1 MKIKYKGVV
10 REFNLAYLLMNV
22 FFYLLILAG
31 LIWAIVDTN
40 EVGQVTEG
48 NLQYSTY
55 GVLGFDRWYTTFFF
69 WIVILVFIGAI
80 YIFILKI
87 IKRRYY
93 KSIVDNDENTTFNK
107 GDKERDVSACDYRK
121 WSK

>member
-1 MKIKYKGVV
+1 MKIKHKGVV
-10 REFNLAYLLMNV
+10 RKFNLSYLLMHV

-40 EVGQVTEG
+40 DVGQEIEG
-48 NLQYSTY
+48 NIQYSTY
-55 GVLGFDRWYTTFFF
+55 GVLGFDRWYKTFIL
-69 WIVILVFIGAI
+69 WIVVLVFIGAI
-80 YIFILKI
+80 HIFIIRI
-87 IKRRYY
+87 IKRRQE
-93 KSIVDNDENTTFNK
+93 KSIVDNDKNATFNK